1 MSIVFDTVTVTA
13 EGPEGTS
20 VLLDEVSCTL
30 QAPRTAIIGENGSG
44 KSTMARAISGLAQP
58 SAGHITVDGLDT
70 VTDVRALRRRAGFIF
85 ANPGAQTIMPTV
97 REDVALTLRGRGLSR
112 REVSERVE
120 AALAAH
126 HLTELA
132 ERSCQ
137 SLSSGQ
143 AQRLALCA
151 VLVGE
156 PSLILADEPT
166 SLLDLRHSELI
177 AARLLAPAAE
187 QVVLVTHDLDLVRR
201 CDEAVMVSGGRLVR
215 QGPPDEVVTA
225 YVDSVRG

>member
-1 MSIVFDTVTVTA
+1 MSIVFESVTVTA
-13 EGPEGTS
+13 QGPEGTS
-20 VLLDEVSCTL
+20 VLLDEISCSL

-44 KSTMARAISGLAQP
+44 KSTMARAITGLVRP
-58 SAGHITVDGLDT
+58 SAGRITVDGLDT
-70 VTDVRALRRRAGFIF
+70 VEDVRQLRRHAGFIF

-126 HLTELA
+126 QLTELA
-132 ERSCQ
+132 DRSCQ

-201 CDEAVMVSGGRLVR
+201 CDEAVLISGGRVIG
-215 QGPPDEVVTA
+215 QGAPDEVVAA
-225 YVDSVRG
+225 YVSSVQG